1 MKKRILTGT
10 VLSLILIPII
20 IFNELLP
27 VFEIIVTILAAVA
40 LVELLNMYD
49 KEKKISIG
57 MKIISV
63 CLMLILFGS
72 IINSFDLPVEIKPII
87 VKATE
92 KIGGS
97 RVRGIYNPFFALL
110 LTFIILMSGLVFV
123 SHYTVRDLGKIYIS
137 IFYVGVCAGCLVLL
151 RFMGRRMLIY
161 LLAIT
166 VCTDVFALVFGLL
179 FGKHKM
185 APTISPKKTWE
196 GAIGGTCTALV
207 VGVAFIISYE
217 YLPKPLN
224 NEGIVFF
231 ENVFD
236 FQNFSLA
243 GRIIFAIIL
252 TLFLSVCSQI
262 GDLVASKLKRT
273 YGIKDYSN
281 IFPGHGGVLDRFD
294 SAFFASAIFIL
305 IIQTEI
311 SLYSIAGTVS
321 GI

>member
-20 IFNELLP
+20 LFNELLP
-27 VFEIIVTILAAVA
+27 VFEIIVTILASVA
-40 LVELLNMYD
+40 MIELLNMYD

-57 MKIISV
+57 MKILSV
-63 CLMLILFGS
+63 ALMLILFGS
-72 IINSFDLPVEIKPII
+72 IVNSFNLPVEVKPLI
-87 VKATE
+87 VKATDA
-92 KIGGS
+92 IGGNE
-97 RVRGIYNPFFALL
+97 VRGIYNPFFALL

-123 SHYTVRDLGKIYIS
+123 SHYTVADLGKIYIS
-137 IFYVGVCAGCLVLL
+137 VIYVGVCAGCLVLL

-161 LLAIT
+161 LLAIK

-196 GAIGGTCTALV
+196 GAIGGTLTALV
-207 VGVAFIISYE
+207 VGVAFIITYE
-217 YLPKPLN
+217 YLPKTIN
-224 NEGIVFF
+224 KEGIVFF
-231 ENVFD
+231 ENIFD

-243 GRIIFAIIL
+243 GRIFFSIIL

-311 SLYSIAGTVS
+311 SLYSIAGTIS
-321 GI
+321 